1 MSLRPWAI
9 RFLSISFLAQMSNRR
24 TSSIGTN
31 QLLTMRPKIFMHSA
45 TSNFQS
51 RCPASLTSL
60 SSVTMRTHMCTTCT
74 FKLET
79 LLKINPTLL
88 IHLQIPSTRRGSIL
102 SKQVRSGR
110 YRQFIRVLRAAPAA
124 ILSSS
129 TLTPFQHSHLG
140 VWLVRTSFLS
150 MKLGAQVVH
159 SKDSRSSSSRNFWM
173 AALTIML
180 NPMVVSSQS
189 NRKLQSQ
196 VQTKF

>member
-1 MSLRPWAI
+1 MS
-9 RFLSISFLAQMSNRR
+9 SGR
-24 TSSIGTN
+24 TSSVGTN
-31 QLLTMRPKIFMHSA
+31 QLSTMQPKISIHSA

-51 RCPASLTSL
+51 HCLASLTSL
-60 SSVTMRTHMCTTCT
+60 SIVTMRTHMCTTCT

-102 SKQVRSGR
+102 SKRVRSGR

-150 MKLGAQVVH
+150 MKWGAQVVH

-173 AALTIML
+173 AALTIILEMTL
-180 NPMVVSSQS
+180 VLLSSQPY
-189 NRKLQSQ
+189 RLLRSQ
-196 VQTKF
+196 AQLSVQM

>member
-1 MSLRPWAI
+1 MS
-9 RFLSISFLAQMSNRR
+9 SGR
-24 TSSIGTN
+24 TSSVGTN
-31 QLLTMRPKIFMHSA
+31 QLSTMQPKISIHSA

-51 RCPASLTSL
+51 HCLASLTSL
-60 SSVTMRTHMCTTCT
+60 SIVTMRTHMCTTCT

-88 IHLQIPSTRRGSIL
+88 IHLQIPSTRRGPIL
-102 SKQVRSGR
+102 SKRVRSGR

-150 MKLGAQVVH
+150 MKWGAQVVN

-189 NRKLQSQ
+189 NRKLQLQ
-196 VQTKF
+196 AQTKL